1 MSENGGTKTTTTNT
15 DADKPARTVS
25 MWKLTAAMLAAAV
38 ATFLITAL
46 LMSISQRKRE
56 AQETFV
62 RLVNVDD
69 NTTDPAQWGKNWPR
83 EYNGYVQTVDETRT
97 RYGGSDGAP
106 TEPGGPVKAK
116 SRLET
121 EPWLKRM
128 FAGYAFAIDFRE
140 RRGHAYMLSDQRET
154 LRVQNKPQAGAC
166 LNCHSSIV
174 PTYRRLGLEKSG
186 KTLADANGFDWPAV
200 FAGFEQFS
208 VMDYVSAHAELLKT
222 PDGTP
227 DEQDPTPGGSSLATT
242 TPANLGN
249 RPNVPATKEALAA
262 HVGEAHPVSCVD
274 CHDPQSMELRV
285 TRPAFV
291 LGIRKLAESDDPVP
305 HLPSIRRWREGG
317 KKSPYDPNVDA
328 SRQEMRSFAC
338 AQCHNEYYCA
348 PKVPMFHPWDNGLKV
363 EQIEKTYDNFK
374 FPDGHRFFDFTHAET
389 GAEVIKAQH
398 PEFELWSQGVHAR
411 SGVACADCHMPYTRQ
426 GAMKVS
432 DHWVRSPLLNIA
444 RSCQVCHPFPEK
456 ELEDRVLTIQN
467 RNKQLME
474 RAGAALVSMLD
485 EVKSAKSAG
494 VSNEKLGDVF
504 ALQRKAQFRLDF
516 VNAENSMG
524 FHSDQEAARILAE
537 SIDYF
542 RQGQVL
548 AQQLRMGGGGAGGPT
563 TRTAQASP

>member
-1 MSENGGTKTTTTNT
+1 MSENDTTISPS
-15 DADKPARTVS
+15 AKPRRPIAL
-25 MWKLTAAMLAAAV
+25 WKLIAVMLLSAV
-38 ATFLITAL
+38 VVFGIVAL
-46 LMSISQRKRE
+46 LMNIFERKQE
-56 AQETFV
+56 AKGPYV
-62 RLVNVDD
+62 RLADVDD

-83 EYNGYVQTVDETRT
+83 QFDGYSRTVDQTHT

-106 TEPGGPVKAK
+106 AE
-116 SRLET
+116 SRLAT

-186 KTLADANGFDWPAV
+186 KTLADAHGFDWPAV
-200 FAGFEQFS
+200 FAGFEQLS
-208 VMDYVSAHAELLKT
+208 VMDYVAAHAELLKT

-227 DEQDPTPGGSSLATT
+227 EEQDPTPGGSSLATT

-249 RPNVPATKEALAA
+249 RPHVPTTREALASQ
-262 HVGEAHPVSCVD
+262 VGEAHPVSCVD

-291 LGIRKLAESDDPVP
+291 LGIRKLAESDDPLP

-317 KKSPYDPNVDA
+317 RKNPYDPNVDA
-328 SRQEMRSFAC
+328 SRQEMRTFAC

-348 PKVPMFHPWDNGLKV
+348 AKVPMFHPWDNGLKV

-374 FPDGHRFFDFTHAET
+374 FPDGQRFYDFKHAET

-456 ELEDRVLTIQN
+456 ELADRVAGIQQ
-467 RNKQLME
+467 RNAALME
-474 RAGAALVSMLD
+474 RAGGALVNMLD
-485 EVKSAKSAG
+485 EVKAAKSAG
-494 VSNEKLGDVF
+494 VNDQQLADVF

-524 FHSDQEAARILAE
+524 FHADQEAARVLAE

-548 AQQLRMGGGGAGGPT
+548 AQRLRFGGTGGVGGAA
-563 TRTAQASP
+563 TRPAQASADSR